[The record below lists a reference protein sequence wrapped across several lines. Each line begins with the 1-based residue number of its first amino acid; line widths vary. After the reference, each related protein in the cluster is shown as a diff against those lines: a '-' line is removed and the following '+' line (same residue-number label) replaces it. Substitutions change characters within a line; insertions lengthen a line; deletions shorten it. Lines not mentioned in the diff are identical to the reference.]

1 MSQSTPQR
9 PTWAEISLPAL
20 ADNYR
25 TVKAHLG
32 HHAQLMAVVKA
43 NAYGHGAVRCARA
56 LEAAGADWFGVALIE
71 EGVEL
76 RQAGIMQPIFC
87 VGGFW
92 RGQADEVIAHNLT
105 PALFRL
111 DAAEELNARAR
122 ESGQIVKFHLKVDT
136 GMGRLGIQ
144 ADEVAAFAQE
154 LKRFDY
160 IKLDGLMTHLAD
172 ADDCDTT
179 YTERQIEKY
188 NEALN
193 IVRELGIEP
202 AWRHLAASAGVH
214 AYPQAHGNLARA
226 GATLYGLTR
235 DVLAPN
241 QEPFAVTPVMS
252 LHSRIVLLKTVPAG
266 TSLGYGCSFVT
277 KRESRIATIPIGYAD
292 GFHRAHSNN
301 GRVIVRGQFAPVV
314 ARVSMD
320 MTILDVT
327 DVEGVALGD
336 EVILIGEQGGLRIST
351 EDVAAQIGTISYE
364 VVTSISARVPRVYTE
379 SKPDPTP

>member
-1 MSQSTPQR
+1 
-9 PTWAEISLPAL
+9 
-20 ADNYR
+20 
-25 TVKAHLG
+25 
-32 HHAQLMAVVKA
+32 
-43 NAYGHGAVRCARA
+43 
-56 LEAAGADWFGVALIE
+56 
-71 EGVEL
+71 
-76 RQAGIMQPIFC
+76 
-87 VGGFW
+87 
-92 RGQADEVIAHNLT
+92 
-105 PALFRL
+105 
-111 DAAEELNARAR
+111 
-122 ESGQIVKFHLKVDT
+122 
-136 GMGRLGIQ
+136 MGRLGIQ

-193 IVRELGIEP
+193 IVREFGIEP
-202 AWRHLAASAGVH
+202 TWRHLAASAGVH

-226 GATLYGLTR
+226 GAMLYGLTR
-235 DVLAPN
+235 DVLSPN
-241 QEPFAVTPVMS
+241 VEPFGVQPVMS
-252 LHSRIVLLKTVPAG
+252 LHSRIVLLKIVPAG

-277 KRESRIATIPIGYAD
+277 RRDSRIATIPIGYAD
-292 GFHRAHSNN
+292 GYHRAHSNN

-314 ARVSMD
+314 GRVSMD

-327 DVEGVALGD
+327 DVDGVALGD

-364 VVTSISARVPRVYTE
+364 VVTSISARVARVYTE
-379 SKPDPTP
+379 SKPTPKP